1 MEKESSHTALWSPGW
16 YELDQCLV
24 LGERKKYWFF
34 QEPPARPDSDAKHEE
49 ADLVFFN
56 QLDSSANC
64 FVRYARI
71 VEMVHPQLGPLLRID
86 TDGLD
91 YIFYPVLGEEIVVN
105 AEEAPGT
112 TYNEQADLKI
122 DDWSV
127 FVRLAEVTEPTGE
140 LV

>member
-1 MEKESSHTALWSPGW
+1 MNQETLQTALWSPGW
-16 YELDQCLV
+16 YELDQTLV

-34 QEPPARPDSDAKHEE
+34 QDPPARRGDMAHEE

-56 QLDSSANC
+56 QLDSSENC

-71 VEMVHPQLGPLLRID
+71 VEMVHPKLGPLLRID

-91 YIFYPVLGEEIVVN
+91 YIFYPVLGEEVVVN

-112 TYNEQADLKI
+112 TYNEQANLMI

-127 FVRLAEVTEPTGE
+127 YVKLAEVTEPTGE

>member
-1 MEKESSHTALWSPGW
+1 MNQESSQTALWSPGW
-16 YELDQCLV
+16 YELDQTLI

-34 QEPPARPDSDAKHEE
+34 HEPPVRRGDTNNEE

-56 QLDSSANC
+56 QLDSSENC

-91 YIFYPVLGEEIVVN
+91 YIFYPVLGEEVVVN

-112 TYNEQADLKI
+112 TYNEQANLMI

-127 FVRLAEVTEPTGE
+127 YVKLAEVTEPTGE